1 MESNYSLSVK
11 FILNTAID
19 PHFCALF
26 DEAGIRIDYH
36 EWENRRHDGKELWEF
51 LKNHDVSKFI
61 FLGGVSGP
69 GGFSSLR
76 AGAGV
81 LNSLAF
87 ATGLSVHSLRADFW
101 QEALLQGKGEVI
113 LNSFGDG
120 VWVRKNSILHRHSV
134 EEAGKLFIQTPV
146 CVSWLPKEKQ
156 EMFSHPI
163 FIDMKQAPEVLL
175 TFLEAVEPHTQCVT
189 EYEVPPV

>member
-1 MESNYSLSVK
+1 MK

-26 DEAGIRIDYH
+26 SEEGVRLFYH
-36 EWENRRHDGKELWEF
+36 EWENRRDDGQELWNF
-51 LKNHDVSKFI
+51 LAQHDVSTFT

-76 AGAGV
+76 VGAGV

-87 ATGLSVHSLRADFW
+87 STGLNVHSLRADFW
-101 QEALLQGKGEVI
+101 QEALLSEKGEVL

-120 VWVRKNSILHRHSV
+120 VWSRSGKDLVRRELA
-134 EEAGKLFIQTPV
+134 EAREMFQETPV
-146 CVSWLPKEKQ
+146 CVSWLSPEKEAV
-156 EMFSHPI
+156 FAHPV
-163 FIDMKQAPEVLL
+163 FIDMKKAPEILL
-175 TFLEAVEPHTQCVT
+175 KSLSEVDAHPQCIT
-189 EYEVPPV
+189 DYEVPPVG